1 VSRLPLPF
9 GFGGERKILAP
20 KKVVRGLLYAV
31 LVVLCATVVGVV
43 AYLVVFRPWQL
54 RWGATDEELER
65 AMPGDDVVAKPDL
78 DATRGLTVKAAP
90 EEVWPWLVQMGYRR
104 AGFYSYDRLD
114 NAGIPSAERILPE
127 YQGLKV
133 GDEVP
138 IDRIN
143 RMEVVALESDRVMTW
158 NLPGRGFTWAW
169 GLYPEGE
176 GRTRLVYRIRMK
188 YVWKWP
194 VILGYFIIDVG
205 DFVMMRKCMLGIKRR
220 AEAAAA
226 GPGSEAGA

>member
-1 VSRLPLPF
+1 MSTF
-9 GFGGERKILAP
+9 RKLL
-20 KKVVRGLLYAV
+20 RGALYAGV
-31 LVVLCATVVGVV
+31 IIIGATGVAFV

-54 RWGATDEELER
+54 RWGATAEELAR
-65 AMPGDDVVAKPDL
+65 AMPGDDLVAAPDL
-78 DATRGLTVKAAP
+78 DATRGLTVEASP
-90 EEVWPWLVQMGYRR
+90 EEIWPWLTQMGYRR

-138 IDRIN
+138 IDKVH
-143 RMEVVALESDRVMTW
+143 RMEVVALEPNRVMAW
-158 NLPGRGFTWAW
+158 NLPGRDFTWAW

-176 GRTRLVYRIRMK
+176 GRTRLVSRIRMK

-205 DFVMMRKCMLGIKRR
+205 DFIMMRKCMWGIKRR
-220 AEAAAA
+220 AE
-226 GPGSEAGA
+226 GV